1 LSGLA
6 GRAPAARRLQLV
18 TRADCGLCEE
28 LQGELEALRAQHE
41 LPPVELVDVDSDPL
55 LQRRWGL
62 KVPVLLL
69 DGAKACEGRLDGAEL
84 LRLLRL

>member
-1 LSGLA
+1 MSI
-6 GRAPAARRLQLV
+6 APAARLTLV
-18 TRADCGLCEE
+18 TRADCDLCDEMV
-28 LQGELEALRAQHE
+28 LALEALRAEQPIPGMV
-41 LPPVELVDVDSDPL
+41 LADVDADPE

-69 DGAKACEGRLDGAEL
+69 DGAKVCEYRLDRAEL

>member
-1 LSGLA
+1 MNVG
-6 GRAPAARRLQLV
+6 PAARLTVV
-18 TRADCGLCEE
+18 TRADCELCEE
-28 LQGELEALRAQHE
+28 MVQALEALRAEQPIPGIV
-41 LPPVELVDVDSDPL
+41 LADVDADPE

-69 DGAKACEGRLDGAEL
+69 DGAKVCEYRLDRAEL

>member
-1 LSGLA
+1 MSV
-6 GRAPAARRLQLV
+6 APAARLTVV
-18 TRADCGLCEE
+18 TRADCDLCDEMVE
-28 LQGELEALRAQHE
+28 ALEALRTEQP
-41 LPPVELVDVDSDPL
+41 LPGMVLADVDADPE

-69 DGAKACEGRLDGAEL
+69 DGAKVCEYRLDRAEL

>member
-1 LSGLA
+1 MNV
-6 GRAPAARRLQLV
+6 APAARLTVV
-18 TRADCGLCEE
+18 TRADCELCEE
-28 LQGELEALRAQHE
+28 MVHALEALRAEHA
-41 LPPVELVDVDSDPL
+41 LPGLVLADVDADPE

-69 DGAKACEGRLDGAEL
+69 DGAKVCEYRLDRAEL

>member
-1 LSGLA
+1 MNV
-6 GRAPAARRLQLV
+6 APAARLTVV
-18 TRADCGLCEE
+18 TRADCELCEE
-28 LQGELEALRAQHE
+28 MVQALEALRAE
-41 LPPVELVDVDSDPL
+41 RPIPGMVLADVDADPE

-69 DGAKACEGRLDGAEL
+69 DGAKVCEYRLDRAEL

>member
-1 LSGLA
+1 LNV
-6 GRAPAARRLQLV
+6 APAARLTVV
-18 TRADCGLCEE
+18 TRADCDLCEE
-28 LQGELEALRAQHE
+28 MIHALDALRAE
-41 LPPVELVDVDSDPL
+41 RALPGMVLADVDADPE

-69 DGAKACEGRLDGAEL
+69 DGAKVCEYRLDRAEL

>member
-1 LSGLA
+1 LSV
-6 GRAPAARRLQLV
+6 APPARLTLV
-18 TRADCGLCEE
+18 TRADCGLCDEMA
-28 LQGELEALRAQHE
+28 QALEALRAEQA
-41 LPPVELVDVDSDPL
+41 LPGMVLADVDADPE

-69 DGAKACEGRLDGAEL
+69 DGAKVCEYRLDRAEL